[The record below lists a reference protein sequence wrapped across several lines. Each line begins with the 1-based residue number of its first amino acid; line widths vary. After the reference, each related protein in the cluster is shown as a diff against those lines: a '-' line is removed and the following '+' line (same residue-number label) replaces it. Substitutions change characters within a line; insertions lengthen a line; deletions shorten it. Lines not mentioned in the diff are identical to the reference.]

1 MTAALAQGPSIL
13 PRMGEAGRQAWER
26 HEKSG
31 KTQLGWES
39 TQTSLVLS
47 YPQGQLG
54 AACAHRPNVVGCGV
68 SWPEHRIGGQEA
80 GQSGQLPSFF
90 FLPFSSS
97 PPLPAPLTFPHIF
110 PPSSPPPSFPSL
122 LLPPPLFFPLASQNP
137 CHPRASPVVPR
148 DHRCSFSHPE
158 VPPHS
163 PASSPSPDSGDQ
175 IRV

>member
-13 PRMGEAGRQAWER
+13 PRKGEAGRQAWER
-26 HEKSG
+26 HVKSG
-31 KTQLGWES
+31 KTQLGWEN

-47 YPQGQLG
+47 YPQGQVGSCSALQPNLVGGCLG
-54 AACAHRPNVVGCGV
+54 QTQNWGPGSWAIWAAVFP
-68 SWPEHRIGGQEA
+68 
-80 GQSGQLPSFF
+80 
-90 FLPFSSS
+90 PFSFS
-97 PPLPAPLTFPHIF
+97 PPCSTYLPPRL
-110 PPSSPPPSFPSL
+110 PPSPSSL
-122 LLPPPLFFPLASQNP
+122 LLPPPLFFPLAPQNP

-175 IRV
+175 IRF